1 MRRLLIGIL
10 IYLLSWSI
18 KAQAPIAFSYQGM
31 AMNNDGSP
39 ISNQMLG
46 IKITIKT
53 DVDTIPPLY
62 VERHEVVSSETGH
75 FTLSVGRGAYIEGS
89 SFSLSAIAILPDRY
103 FLSVAID
110 KDGGSDYAFV
120 GASELLSVPYALHAY
135 SAMNKPGP
143 RGPHGLIGETGE
155 PGPPGI
161 RPPDACCFGDSTKG
175 EKGDPG
181 PEGLE
186 GAMGKQG
193 LSGLETLELT
203 DVPPATPKNGQ
214 IYLDNGVNRSD
225 GTPGFRYFDEDK
237 WIDL

>member
-1 MRRLLIGIL
+1 MKKLLLVISVVFLAFCLKG
-10 IYLLSWSI
+10 
-18 KAQAPIAFSYQGM
+18 QAPVAFSYQGM

-46 IKITIKT
+46 IKITIET
-53 DVDTIPPLY
+53 DVDSVPPLY

-75 FTLSVGRGAYIEGS
+75 FTLSVGRGTYLEGS
-89 SFSLSAIAILPDRY
+89 SFSLSALAILPDRY

-110 KDGGSDYAFV
+110 TEGGSDYDFL

-135 SAMNKPGP
+135 SAMNRPG
-143 RGPHGLIGETGE
+143 REGPPGLIGPTGMQ
-155 PGPPGI
+155 GPPGI
-161 RPPDACCFGDSTKG
+161 RAPDSCCFWSSNEG

-181 PEGLE
+181 PRGPE
-186 GAMGKQG
+186 GAMGRQG

-203 DVPPATPKNGQ
+203 DTPPVDPKNGQ
-214 IYLDNGVNRSD
+214 IYLDNGVNRSSS
-225 GTPGFRYFDEDK
+225 TPGFRYFDEDK